1 MPTDRRIAVAAAV
14 VIAAVLFALA
24 PDGHLGY
31 DTAYQL
37 VWARDLT
44 DGHTPQY
51 DVRLAPTPHPLQILA
66 GLPAAAPRAGGRRGD
81 AALSLLAFG
90 FLVVGLA
97 VLGTLL
103 FSLWVGLLAAALALT
118 RPHLAEMAHLGDA
131 ALPAA
136 ALIVWAGVLELRRP
150 PARVGAMALLA
161 AAGLLRPEAWLAA
174 GAYLLWAARGA
185 DRRTVALL
193 AALAAAAPLLWML
206 SDLAVTGDPLWS
218 LHHTRDDTTLLDRS
232 TGLREGIEQ
241 LPRHLDFLVG
251 PAALAAG
258 AIGFAGGLVAA
269 RRRTGGLA
277 VVMVLGGAGFLALAV
292 AGLSLQ
298 PRYLAP
304 LAAGVVLCAAVAA
317 VGWTALDAGDPRR
330 RRWRLAGWAVLAVLI
345 AGLPFD
351 IAEYAAV
358 RAELQDDGPLL
369 EELARGPARRFLDDC
384 APVAAPTI
392 RPIPYLAFWSGARPA
407 AFTEAGGPAGSGAT
421 LVTPSLESESYM
433 GGGGEDQP
441 QRVVVAAAPGQHV
454 VARNRAWQ
462 VYSSC

>member
-1 MPTDRRIAVAAAV
+1 VPTDRRIAVAAAV
-14 VIAAVLFALA
+14 VIAAVLFASA
-24 PDGHLGY
+24 PGGHLGY
-31 DTAYQL
+31 DAEYQL

-66 GLPAAAPRAGGRRGD
+66 GIPAALLGQGGDEAMRL
-81 AALSLLAFG
+81 ASLLAFG
-90 FLVVGLA
+90 LLVVGLA
-97 VLGTLL
+97 RLGTLL
-103 FSLWVGLLAAALALT
+103 FSLWVGLLAAAVALT

-136 ALIVWAGVLELRRP
+136 ALIVWAAVLELRRP

-161 AAGLLRPEAWLAA
+161 AAGLLRPEAWIAA

-185 DRRTVALL
+185 DRRTLALL
-193 AALAAAAPLLWML
+193 AALAAAAPVLWIL

-218 LHHTRDDTTLLDRS
+218 LHHTRDDTALLDRP
-232 TGLREGIEQ
+232 TGLREGLEQ
-241 LPRHLDFLVG
+241 LPRHLNFLLG
-251 PAALAAG
+251 PAVLAAG
-258 AIGFAGGLVAA
+258 ALGFGGGLLAA
-269 RRRTGGLA
+269 RRRTAGLA

-317 VGWTALDAGDPRR
+317 LGWTAPGAGDRDR
-330 RRWRLAGWAVLAVLI
+330 ARWRLAGWAVLAVLV

-351 IAEYAAV
+351 IAEHAAV
-358 RAELQDDGPLL
+358 RAELDDDGPLL
-369 EELARGPARRFLDDC
+369 EALARGPARRFLTEC

-392 RPIPYLAFWSGARPA
+392 RPIPYLAFWTGTRPA
-407 AFTEAGGPAGSGAT
+407 AFTEAGGPAGAGAT
-421 LVTPSLESESYM
+421 LVTPTLESESFM
-433 GGGGEDQP
+433 GGGGADQP
-441 QRVVVAAAPGQHV
+441 QRVVVASAPGQHL
-454 VARNRAWQ
+454 VAQNRAWQ